1 MKSYLIAATEVF
13 ISKVM
18 FFRTAQKVI
27 PYLGYFCTQ
36 ICHRDRKKSARLVTL
51 VGKLNT
57 SQQRDRQ
64 FRSSIKWVQF
74 KQYLASFIS
83 NLLPQR
89 ERERER
95 ERNMFLIKL
104 RISWM
109 KNIVKW
115 KIEMLGISLCPLCQV
130 VHGSSVEC
138 CLREKDLNLDSQ
150 IERKAIMKRHWI
162 M

>member
-83 NLLPQR
+83 NLFESCLKERGR
-89 ERERER
+89 EREKYVSYQVA
-95 ERNMFLIKL
+95 NKL
-104 RISWM
+104 DEKYCQM
-109 KNIVKW
+109 KNRDAGNFT
-115 KIEMLGISLCPLCQV
+115 LPPLSSCPW
-130 VHGSSVEC
+130 
-138 CLREKDLNLDSQ
+138 EKC
-150 IERKAIMKRHWI
+150 
-162 M
+162 